1 MYQQLT
7 ATSIM
12 STNTL
17 DSNTTRNKEKKKRNP
32 NANNCS
38 LIGIHGVRLKRF
50 EQVVAKLLL
59 SVEPYY
65 VRLPPP
71 IPSTSRSTSVDNNN
85 GNNND
90 NNNDIIDDD
99 YPFSGL
105 PRSARVV
112 GNHPNLKRAHRKEGQ
127 LKSMI
132 ACILRLIP
140 PSTSRPIDSCYFR
153 LGCNDDRTTTNRV
166 NEKKSTGTTP
176 TTIVDFGGGSGHLG
190 IPLALL
196 LRNCRIVVVDLNQRS
211 IDLLHEK
218 AATVIKEIESEI
230 DPNGQKIYADLV
242 TFSSHQM
249 ISFENN
255 RYNNN
260 PSIRCCGG
268 SSDDGDNDNGGGGGR
283 ILDNLFTFHGPVQDF
298 VEPFDIAIALHLCG
312 EATDVCLR
320 KAIDAQAAAIVVAPC
335 CVGKLSSKA
344 FNPDVYHATG
354 HNHATVTYPQSDVF
368 CRLIS
373 STSTTTS
380 TDNNDKQQ
388 DDWNVLAKAA
398 DYSNEDEFGTSRNA
412 SRRTAKALLETDR
425 RLYLEDN
432 MYMTALMKMQ
442 PLEVSPKNDILVA
455 WKPKVYDGRKTC
467 DTNVVNLEEL
477 FSTPDVE
484 SKADIEVCKSHLL
497 LPINNDSTATA
508 TTTNSI
514 SQQVVDHNDWTI
526 DEEEEIKRTI
536 FDFLNSDDS
545 MNQVMVFPTRMGGR
559 KRKLIHFVADKL
571 NVAHW
576 SKGKKVS
583 EKTVVIARRRQQ
595 K

>member
-1 MYQQLT
+1 
-7 ATSIM
+7 M
-12 STNTL
+12 STRTL
-17 DSNTTRNKEKKKRNP
+17 NSNASRKNEKKKRNP

-38 LIGIHGVRLKRF
+38 LLGIHGVRLKRF
-50 EQVVAKLLL
+50 EQVVAKLLS

-71 IPSTSRSTSVDNNN
+71 LPIPSTSTDKSNA
-85 GNNND
+85 
-90 NNNDIIDDD
+90 IIDDD

-105 PRSARVV
+105 PRSARVM
-112 GNHPNLKRAHRKEGQ
+112 GNHPNLKRAYRKEGQ
-127 LKSMI
+127 LKSMMV
-132 ACILRLIP
+132 CILRLIP
-140 PSTSRPIDSCYFR
+140 PSTSSP
-153 LGCNDDRTTTNRV
+153 TP
-166 NEKKSTGTTP
+166 P

-196 LRNCRIVVVDLNQRS
+196 LRNCRIVVVDLNRRS

-218 AATVIKEIESEI
+218 AATVIKEIKSE
-230 DPNGQKIYADLV
+230 QKIYTDFV
-242 TFSSHQM
+242 KSSSQQT
-249 ISFENN
+249 ILFEND
-255 RYNNN
+255 RYDNN

-268 SSDDGDNDNGGGGGR
+268 NSDDGDNDNVGGGGGR
-283 ILDNLFTFHGPVQDF
+283 ILDNLFTFHGPVEDF

-335 CVGKLSSKA
+335 CVGKLSSAA

-354 HNHATVTYPQSDVF
+354 HNDATVSYPQSDVF

-373 STSTTTS
+373 STPTTT
-380 TDNNDKQQ
+380 NAGKNDKQQ
-388 DDWNVLAKAA
+388 EDWNALAKAA
-398 DYSNEDEFGTSRNA
+398 DYSNENEFGTSRNA

-432 MYMTALMKMQ
+432 MYTTALMKMQ

-455 WKPKVYDGRKTC
+455 WRSKVYDGRKTC
-467 DTNVVNLEEL
+467 DINVVNLQEL
-477 FSTPDVE
+477 FSTPDLKF
-484 SKADIEVCKSHLL
+484 KADLQICKAHLL
-497 LPINNDSTATA
+497 LPINNDPTTTA

-514 SQQVVDHNDWTI
+514 SQQVADHNDWTI

-536 FDFLNSDDS
+536 FEFLNADDS
-545 MNQVMVFPTRMGGR
+545 TNQVMVFPTRMGGR

-576 SKGKKVS
+576 SRGKKVS
-583 EKTVVIARRRQQ
+583 EKTVVIARRR
-595 K
+595 